1 MTGHLAGWAVGTM
14 FGLAMA
20 GCVTSAVAPPPPAAV
35 GPAPTAYQRPPACR
49 AIDAHGN
56 CGTWLRRE

>member
-1 MTGHLAGWAVGTM
+1 MTRHLAGWAVGTM
-14 FGLAMA
+14 FGLAIA
-20 GCVTSAVAPPPPAAV
+20 GCVTSPVSPPPPAAV
-35 GPAPTAYQRPPACR
+35 RTAPMTYQRSAACR